1 MSKVKKILALS
12 MAVATAMGMSVTAYA
27 LPADASA
34 TITIDNAGANAKF
47 NNVQV
52 VVADPTTETGWDIVD
67 EYYEEFQTGF
77 GSMTEQD
84 ILAGMI
90 SEATNGTAGTAISG
104 FDTKYAA
111 ALDAICDTITAPT
124 ADTGSTSPFTVNS
137 AGVYVIRGFEEG
149 YTYGTM
155 AAYISFGEYD
165 TATGVPATLNNATVE
180 AKRVPTTVVKS
191 SDDADKVTEIG
202 KTLTYTVTGVV
213 PYIAPTESENAKYWV
228 TDKIT
233 GAEYVTYVPEGSD
246 KESVKVNVTIKKG
259 EAIVYNQDYDA
270 TLTEL
275 DGKDA
280 FTLDLSSLLEN
291 NAYANNTIIVSYQAE
306 VTDIQVGND
315 VYVGTGANDGDYG
328 HDSDGS
334 FTGNVKL
341 LKLASDEDNE
351 VNLED
356 NAKLADA
363 DFVMYKVENG
373 AHKYATVADGKLTG
387 WVDKKEDA
395 TTLTTD
401 VNGEIKVEGLDLGTY
416 WFEEIEAPTGYSLD
430 AAPVDAEITL
440 EGQTATA
447 VINGE
452 QAVKFNTTLSALPGT
467 GGIGT
472 TIFTIGGCAIM
483 VTAAGLYFAT
493 RKKTEK

>member
-27 LPADASA
+27 LPAGASA
-34 TITIDNAGANAKF
+34 TITIDNAGENAKF

-52 VVADPTTETGWDIVD
+52 VVADPTTETGWNIVD
-67 EYYEEFQTGF
+67 DYYDEFQTEF
-77 GSMTEQD
+77 DDMTEQQ

-90 SEATNGTAGTAISG
+90 YEATGTVGTEIQN

-111 ALDAICDTITAPT
+111 ALNAICATIPAPT

-155 AAYISFGEYD
+155 AAYISFGAYD
-165 TATGVPATLNNATVE
+165 TTTGVPATLNNATVE

-202 KTLTYTVTGVV
+202 KTLTYTVTGTV
-213 PYIAPTESENAKYWV
+213 PYIPETELSTAEYWV
-228 TDKIT
+228 TDEIT
-233 GAEYVTYVPEGSD
+233 GAEYVLTDGVLKVTVTTSGEFNKTYDVTPKEG
-246 KESVKVNVTIKKG
+246 
-259 EAIVYNQDYDA
+259 Q
-270 TLTEL
+270 
-275 DGKDA
+275 
-280 FTLDLSSLLEN
+280 FTLDLTEILAGN
-291 NAYANNTIIVSYQAE
+291 TYANDVITISYQAK

-315 VYVGTGANDGDYG
+315 VSVGTGANNGDYG

-341 LKLASDEDNE
+341 LKLASDDTKDDNT
-351 VNLED
+351 D

-363 DFVMYKVENG
+363 DFVMYKVENE
-373 AHKYATVADGKLTG
+373 AKKYATVGDDGKLTG
-387 WVDKKEDA
+387 WVDDKKDA

-401 VNGEIKVEGLDLGTY
+401 ENGEIKVEGLDLGTY

-430 AAPVDAEITL
+430 TTPVDAEITL
-440 EGQTATA
+440 GGQTATA

-472 TIFTIGGCAIM
+472 TIFTIGGCVIM

>member
-124 ADTGSTSPFTVNS
+124 ADTGLTSPFTVNS

-165 TATGVPATLNNATVE
+165 TETGVPATLNNATVE

-202 KTLTYTVTGVV
+202 KTLTYTVTGTV
-213 PYIAPTESENAKYWV
+213 PYIPETELSTAEYWV
-228 TDKIT
+228 TDEIT
-233 GAEYVTYVPEGSD
+233 GAEYVLTDGVLKVTVTTSGEFNKTYDVTPKEG
-246 KESVKVNVTIKKG
+246 
-259 EAIVYNQDYDA
+259 Q
-270 TLTEL
+270 
-275 DGKDA
+275 
-280 FTLDLSSLLEN
+280 FTLDLTEILAGN
-291 NAYANNTIIVSYQAE
+291 TYANDVITISYQAK

-315 VYVGTGANDGDYG
+315 VYVGTGANNGDYG

-341 LKLASDEDNE
+341 LKLASDDTKDDNT
-351 VNLED
+351 D

-363 DFVMYKVENG
+363 DFVMYKVENE
-373 AHKYATVADGKLTG
+373 AKKYATVGDDGKLTG
-387 WVDKKEDA
+387 WVDDKKDA

-401 VNGEIKVEGLDLGTY
+401 ENGEIKVEGLDLGTY

-430 AAPVDAEITL
+430 TTPVDAEITL
-440 EGQTATA
+440 GGQTATA

-472 TIFTIGGCAIM
+472 TIFTIGGCVIM

>member
-202 KTLTYTVTGVV
+202 KTLTYTVTGTV
-213 PYIAPTESENAKYWV
+213 PYIPETELSTAEYWV
-228 TDKIT
+228 TDEIT
-233 GAEYVTYVPEGSD
+233 GAEYVLTDGVLKVTVTTSGEFNKTYDVTPKEG
-246 KESVKVNVTIKKG
+246 
-259 EAIVYNQDYDA
+259 Q
-270 TLTEL
+270 
-275 DGKDA
+275 
-280 FTLDLSSLLEN
+280 FTLDLTEILAGN
-291 NAYANNTIIVSYQAE
+291 TYANDVITISYKAK

-315 VYVGTGANDGDYG
+315 VSVGTGANNGDYG

-341 LKLASDEDNE
+341 LKLASDDTKDDNT
-351 VNLED
+351 D

-363 DFVMYKVENG
+363 DFVMYKVENE
-373 AHKYATVADGKLTG
+373 AKKYATVGDDGKLTG
-387 WVDKKEDA
+387 WVDDKKDA

-401 VNGEIKVEGLDLGTY
+401 ENGEIKVEGLDLGTY

-430 AAPVDAEITL
+430 ATPVDAEITL
-440 EGQTATA
+440 GGQTATA

-472 TIFTIGGCAIM
+472 TIFTIGGCVIM

>member
-27 LPADASA
+27 LPAGASA
-34 TITIDNAGANAKF
+34 TITIDNAGENAKF

-52 VVADPTTETGWDIVD
+52 VVADPTTETGWNIVD
-67 EYYEEFQTGF
+67 DYYDEFQTEF
-77 GSMTEQD
+77 DDMTEQQ

-90 SEATNGTAGTAISG
+90 YEATGTVGTEIQN

-111 ALDAICDTITAPT
+111 ALNAICATIPAPT

-155 AAYISFGEYD
+155 AAYISFGAYD
-165 TATGVPATLNNATVE
+165 TTTGVPATLNNATVE

-202 KTLTYTVTGVV
+202 KTLTYTVTGTV
-213 PYIAPTESENAKYWV
+213 PYIPETELSTAEYWV
-228 TDKIT
+228 TDEIT
-233 GAEYVTYVPEGSD
+233 GAEYVLTDGVLKVTVTTSGEFNKTYDVTPKEG
-246 KESVKVNVTIKKG
+246 
-259 EAIVYNQDYDA
+259 Q
-270 TLTEL
+270 
-275 DGKDA
+275 
-280 FTLDLSSLLEN
+280 FTLDLTEILAGN
-291 NAYANNTIIVSYQAE
+291 TYANDVITISYQAK

-315 VYVGTGANDGDYG
+315 VFVGTGANNGDYG

-341 LKLASDEDNE
+341 LKLASDDTKDDNT
-351 VNLED
+351 D

-363 DFVMYKVENG
+363 DFVMYKVENE
-373 AHKYATVADGKLTG
+373 AKKYATVGDDGKLTG
-387 WVDKKEDA
+387 WVDDKKDA

-401 VNGEIKVEGLDLGTY
+401 ENGEIKVEGLDLGTY

-430 AAPVDAEITL
+430 TTPVDAEITL
-440 EGQTATA
+440 GGQTATA

-472 TIFTIGGCAIM
+472 TIFTIGGCVIM

>member
-27 LPADASA
+27 LPGDTSA

-52 VVADPTTETGWDIVD
+52 VVANPTTETGWDIVD
-67 EYYEEFQTGF
+67 DYYDEFQTGF
-77 GSMTEQD
+77 GNMTEQQ

-90 SEATNGTAGTAISG
+90 YEATGNAGSPITD
-104 FDTKYAA
+104 FDTKYAV
-111 ALDAICDTITAPT
+111 ALDAICATIVAPT
-124 ADTGSTSPFTVNS
+124 ADTGSTSPLSVDS

-165 TATGVPATLNNATVE
+165 TATGVPTILNNATVE
-180 AKRVPTTVVKS
+180 AKRVPTTVDKS

-202 KTLTYTVTGVV
+202 KTLTYTVTGTV
-213 PYIAPTESENAKYWV
+213 PYIPETELSTAQYWV
-228 TDKIT
+228 TDNIS
-233 GAEYVTYVPEGSD
+233 GAEYVLTSEVLKVTVETTGGFKKTYDVVP
-246 KESVKVNVTIKKG
+246 
-259 EAIVYNQDYDA
+259 
-270 TLTEL
+270 
-275 DGKDA
+275 GKDE
-280 FTLDLSSLLEN
+280 FTLDLTEILAGN
-291 NAYANNTIIVSYQAE
+291 TYANDEITISYQAE
-306 VTDIQVGND
+306 VTDIIVGNE
-315 VYVGTGANDGDYG
+315 VQVGTGENNGDYG
-328 HDSDGS
+328 HDSDSS

-373 AHKYATVADGKLTG
+373 AKKYATVGNDGKLTG
-387 WVDKKEDA
+387 WVDEKENA

-401 VNGEIKVEGLDLGTY
+401 ANGEIKVEGLDLGTY
-416 WFEEIEAPTGYSLD
+416 WFEEIEAPEGYSLD
-430 AAPVDAEITL
+430 ATPVDAEITL
-440 EGQTATA
+440 ENQTATA
-447 VINGE
+447 VIEGE

-472 TIFTIGGCAIM
+472 TIFTIGGCVIM